1 MCMSKK
7 KKSPVDTAAADNRAL
22 EAQKQAQ
29 IAAEVGNIN
38 NTFANYNDDYFK
50 GVSGAYVKHY
60 QPELTKQYQTAR
72 ENLIYAQPGGG
83 QGSAY
88 NQALASLD
96 EENAKHLADL
106 QNGANSYA
114 SDYRRNVE
122 GERSS
127 LMNMAS
133 LNAGS
138 GAAAQQ
144 AVNTAKALATPPAYS
159 ALGDLFAKIAGN
171 ASLASQAQDKAKNA
185 KLLTSQLDYTRTAPG
200 TVIMNG

>member
-22 EAQKQAQ
+22 EAQKQAAV
-29 IAAEVGNIN
+29 AAEVANIN
-38 NTFANYNDDYFK
+38 NTFGNYNDDYFK
-50 GVSGAYVKHY
+50 GVSGAYMTHY
-60 QPELTKQYQTAR
+60 QPELAKQYQDAR
-72 ENLIYAQPGGG
+72 SNLMSAQPGGG

-88 NQALASLD
+88 NQALAKLD
-96 EENAKHLADL
+96 EENANHLTDL
-106 QNGANSYA
+106 QNNANSYA

-133 LNAGS
+133 INSGS

-144 AVNTAKALATPPAYS
+144 AVNTAKSLATPPAYS
-159 ALGDLFAKIAGN
+159 ALGDLFSKITSN
-171 ASLASQAQDKAKNA
+171 LAMATQAQQNAKNA
-185 KLLTSQLDYTRTAPG
+185 KLLTNTLDYTRTAPG
-200 TVIMNG
+200 TTSLNR